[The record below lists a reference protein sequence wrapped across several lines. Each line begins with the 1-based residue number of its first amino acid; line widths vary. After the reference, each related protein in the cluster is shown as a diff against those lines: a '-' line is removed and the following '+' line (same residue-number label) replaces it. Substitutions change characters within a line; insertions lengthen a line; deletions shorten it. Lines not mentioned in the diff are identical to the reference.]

1 MTEIQITKF
10 TLILLVIM
18 IIPLQKTLAQSDTVE
33 TMVDEI
39 FQELAEESDEEI
51 DKSGLIDRLED
62 LAENP
67 VNINQATLKELLNIP
82 GMDILT
88 AGKIISYRNNS
99 GRVFSLKELD
109 SITGININKLNRLKV
124 FLMIGNNFGNKN
136 SRTDSF
142 SLQFRNR
149 IAANLKKEDGFI
161 RNKFE
166 GNNLKTYNR
175 LKANYNNYRLG
186 ITIDKDPG
194 EKSINDF
201 YSLHLS
207 INNLGIFNKVIIG
220 DFLSEFGQGLA
231 LWSPYSFSKSAEAIY
246 AVKKKSIGVYEYTS
260 TDENKFFRGIAANL
274 KLKDFWFSLF
284 YSNHNIDANVDTT
297 AGYIQSTPISGY
309 HRTSTELM
317 EKSSANE
324 ITLGGMINASF
335 SENINLAFLLYHSKY
350 SSSFIPHS
358 IFDLR
363 GNKFSFYSIS
373 YNFFYK
379 NINLYGEVSFNGTS
393 LASISCFQI
402 TVTDYLAFVTSIR
415 SYPGNYYNIHSFGF
429 GEQNNT
435 QNEFG
440 IYNGIRFNTPVG
452 LFNLY
457 YDQFKFPYKSYYSPL
472 PASGDEFLFNY
483 TTSPL
488 KGLTTNIKYKF
499 EDKDFS
505 TKVGETIQIHKRE
518 KSSFRMELK
527 YILNKTIELKGRIEI
542 SNYNISNLDISEK
555 GFMIFQDIKFMPSG
569 IFYIDGRIIFFKTD
583 SYNSAIYE
591 FENDLTG
598 TYSIT
603 GLNGQ
608 GIRWYCL
615 MKYKL
620 FETLKLS
627 LKYSEIYK
635 PADKSLGSG
644 YSEITGNFDNQ
655 IGLQIEFNL

>member
-1 MTEIQITKF
+1 MKGNQITKY
-10 TLILLVIM
+10 TIILLVF
-18 IIPLQKTLAQSDTVE
+18 IILPIENVLAQSDTVE

-51 DKSGLIDRLED
+51 DRSGLLDRLED

-67 VNINQATLKELLNIP
+67 VDINQATLKELLDIP
-82 GMDILT
+82 GMDIMT
-88 AGKIISYRNNS
+88 AGKIIAYRKNS
-99 GRVFSLKELD
+99 GRIFSLTELN
-109 SITGININKLNRLKV
+109 SIAGTNMKKLNRLKV
-124 FLMIGNNFGNKN
+124 FLRVQNNFGNKT
-136 SRTDSF
+136 SRADSF

-175 LKANYNNYRLG
+175 LKVNYNNYRLG

-231 LWSPYSFSKSAEAIY
+231 LWSPYSFSKSTEAIY
-246 AVKKKSIGVYEYTS
+246 AVKKESIGVYEYTS
-260 TDENKFFRGIAANL
+260 TDENKFFRGIAANI
-274 KLKDFWFSLF
+274 KLKDFWISLF

-309 HRTSTELM
+309 HRTSTELL

-335 SENINLAFLLYHSKY
+335 SENINLAFLLYHAKY
-350 SSSFIPHS
+350 SSSFMPHS
-358 IFDLR
+358 IFDLS
-363 GNKFSFYSIS
+363 GNEFSFYSFS
-373 YNFFYK
+373 YNLFYK
-379 NINLYGEVSFNGTS
+379 NINLYGEASFNGTS
-393 LASISCFQI
+393 LASISCLEI
-402 TVTDYLAFVTSIR
+402 NVSDYLALVTSIR
-415 SYPGNYYNIHSFGF
+415 SYPGNYYNIHSSGF
-429 GEQNNT
+429 GEQNST

-440 IYNGIRFNTPVG
+440 IYNGIKFNTPVG

-457 YDQFKFPYKSYYSPL
+457 YDQFKFPYESYYSVL
-472 PASGDEFLFNY
+472 PAAGDEFSFNY
-483 TTSPL
+483 TTSPV
-488 KGLTTNIKYKF
+488 KGLTTNLIYKI
-499 EDKDFS
+499 EDKDIS
-505 TKVGETIQIHKRE
+505 TKTGEMIQTHKRD
-518 KSSFRMELK
+518 KSSFRLELK
-527 YILNKTIELKGRIEI
+527 YIFNKEIELKSRIEV
-542 SNYNISNLDISEK
+542 SNYKISDLDVAEN
-555 GFMIFQDIKFMPSG
+555 GFMIFQDLKFMPSEN
-569 IFYIDGRIIFFKTD
+569 FYVDGRIIFFRTE
-583 SYNSAIYE
+583 SFNCAIYE

-635 PADKSLGSG
+635 PAEKTLGSG
-644 YSEITGNFDNQ
+644 YSEIIGNFDNQ
-655 IGLQIEFNL
+655 ISLQIDFKL